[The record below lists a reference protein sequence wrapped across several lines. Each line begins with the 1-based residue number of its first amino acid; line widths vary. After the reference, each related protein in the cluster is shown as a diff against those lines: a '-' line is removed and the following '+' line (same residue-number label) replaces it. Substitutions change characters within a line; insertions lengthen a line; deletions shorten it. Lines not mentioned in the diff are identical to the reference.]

1 MPVETPCINGDVV
14 AGKLCKVSAT
24 IAKYMNSIPLK
35 DMEYCDNGVVT
46 AKVDF
51 SQMTPLQEL
60 VFRNR
65 NITLFSSTKIDLSS
79 CSK

>member
-1 MPVETPCINGDVV
+1 MKGGGRMPIEAPCINGDVV
-14 AGKLCKVSAT
+14 TGCMECVPVT
-24 IAKYMNSIPLK
+24 IAKCMENIPLK

-65 NITLFSSTKIDLSS
+65 NILKNKLH
-79 CSK
+79 KMN

>member
-14 AGKLCKVSAT
+14 AGKLCKVPAT

-51 SQMTPLQEL
+51 SQMTPFQEL

-65 NITLFSSTKIDLSS
+65 NILKNKLH
-79 CSK
+79 KMN

>member
-14 AGKLCKVSAT
+14 AGKLCKVPAT
-24 IAKYMNSIPLK
+24 IAKYMSSIPLK
-35 DMEYCDNGVVT
+35 DMEYYNNGVVK

-51 SQMTPLQEL
+51 SQMAPLQEL

-65 NITLFSSTKIDLSS
+65 NILKNKLH
-79 CSK
+79 KMN

>member
-14 AGKLCKVSAT
+14 AGQLCKVPAT

-35 DMEYCDNGVVT
+35 DMKYYNNGVVI

-51 SQMTPLQEL
+51 SQMTPFQEL

-65 NITLFSSTKIDLSS
+65 NILKNKLH
-79 CSK
+79 KMN